1 MKKLLAILLAVLMVM
16 SLAACGSE
24 KADDEK
30 DEPKKE
36 STTTAADVEDD
47 VVVEEEEEE
56 EIPSYEPAIDIFCD
70 ILLGDVTDLEK
81 TLPEEVW
88 LVAAKGLDTDKQGAI
103 DELASSFV
111 MLDGIFTSMEYEVVS
126 EKDAADEIEDIQEFL
141 ADYGLETEIE
151 AAYVLE
157 LSWKYEMAETYD
169 AEDDGEE
176 ETAYAILVDGEWY
189 LLSETYEWYVLS

>member
-56 EIPSYEPAIDIFCD
+56 LPSYEPAIDIFCD

-88 LVAAKGLDTDKQGAI
+88 LVAAEGLDTDKQGAI

-141 ADYGLETEIE
+141 AGYGLETEIE

-157 LSWKYEMAETYD
+157 LSWKYEMSETYEG
-169 AEDDGEE
+169 EDDGED

>member
-24 KADDEK
+24 KADDET
-30 DEPKKE
+30 DAPKKE
-36 STTTAADVEDD
+36 ETTTPVTEP
-47 VVVEEEEEE
+47 EEEEL
-56 EIPSYEPAIDIFCD
+56 PSYEPAIDIFCD

>member
-24 KADDEK
+24 KADDET
-30 DEPKKE
+30 DAPKKE

-47 VVVEEEEEE
+47 VVVEEEEE

-88 LVAAKGLDTDKQGAI
+88 LAAAKGLDTDKQGAI

-111 MLDGIFTSMEYEVVS
+111 MLEGIFTSMEYEVVS

-141 ADYGLETEIE
+141 ADYSLETEIE

>member
-24 KADDEK
+24 KADDET
-30 DEPKKE
+30 DAPKIE
-36 STTTAADVEDD
+36 ETTTPVTEP
-47 VVVEEEEEE
+47 EEEEL
-56 EIPSYEPAIDIFCD
+56 PSYEPAIDIFCD

>member
-24 KADDEK
+24 KADDET
-30 DEPKKE
+30 DAPKKE
-36 STTTAADVEDD
+36 ETTTPVTEP
-47 VVVEEEEEE
+47 EEEEL
-56 EIPSYEPAIDIFCD
+56 PSYEPAIDIFCD

-88 LVAAKGLDTDKQGAI
+88 LVAAEGLDTDKQGAI

-111 MLDGIFTSMEYEVVS
+111 MLEGIFTSMEYEVVS
-126 EKDAADEIEDIQEFL
+126 EKDAADEIEDIQEYL

-151 AAYVLE
+151 AAYELE
-157 LSWKYEMAETYD
+157 LSWKYEMPETYD